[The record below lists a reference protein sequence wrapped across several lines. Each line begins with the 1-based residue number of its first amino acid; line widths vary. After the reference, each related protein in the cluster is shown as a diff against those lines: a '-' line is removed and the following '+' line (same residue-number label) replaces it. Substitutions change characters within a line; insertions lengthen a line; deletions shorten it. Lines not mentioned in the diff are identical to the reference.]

1 MSTEIIVHV
10 CSFLVWTSGVA
21 FGTWLLCRRFLPR
34 ASANSTGE
42 ASSGAADDYFAGGR
56 SFKWYI
62 VAGSLMLTNLSTEQL
77 VGLNGSIF
85 ADGCLDG
92 IWWEMGAA
100 LAMVISAVWVV
111 PRYFALG
118 LTTTSGFLG
127 DRYDLWSRTLVSV
140 VFLIYYSL
148 VLCPL
153 VLYTGALSIREI
165 FDLDF
170 VPLWVV
176 SMVIGLIGAAYALFG
191 GLKAVAVSDC
201 LNGIGLLIAGIWVPV
216 AALQYIGG
224 VRGLFEKPEFLR
236 PLVAQSEVFH
246 NGDEGR
252 SFGTPSLPWHV
263 TLTGLTLTNLYYWST
278 NQVIVQRVL
287 AARTLAEGQKGVLFA
302 ATMKV
307 AGFFLL
313 CLPGLIGAIMV
324 QKGIEVD
331 GKVFTVEKADTV
343 YPALVKAVMPQW
355 SLGFFAAV
363 LLGSVLSTFNS
374 ALNSSS
380 TIFGLEIY
388 KIYVNPDA
396 SDERVVKVATVFGA
410 SLTIVSFFIAPL
422 LASISSIFGFLQQMN
437 TIVSLPIVTI
447 FFVGIATSMP
457 DAFAAKAGFVVG
469 VVSCGLG
476 QLVTNTDLG
485 LASAPFHIHYLH
497 VYFASFVVAA
507 SSMAVL
513 TYIPTVRTLL
523 RRPSRPTPYQEPS
536 GIALVDMARWRYL
549 YPMVGLI
556 LLLIVILTVDLQ
568 VGIEW
573 LFYVFLAS
581 WLVTLVTLMSMSVR
595 PLLTDN
601 CAKDASHKAEGEPTH
616 TDCAGETT
624 I

>member
-1 MSTEIIVHV
+1 
-10 CSFLVWTSGVA
+10 
-21 FGTWLLCRRFLPR
+21 
-34 ASANSTGE
+34 
-42 ASSGAADDYFAGGR
+42 
-56 SFKWYI
+56 
-62 VAGSLMLTNLSTEQL
+62 
-77 VGLNGSIF
+77 
-85 ADGCLDG
+85 
-92 IWWEMGAA
+92 
-100 LAMVISAVWVV
+100 VISAVWVV

-118 LTTTSGFLG
+118 LTTTSGFIG

-140 VFLIYYSL
+140 VFLVYYSV

-153 VLYTGALSIREI
+153 VLYTGALSIRAI
-165 FDLDF
+165 FDLDS

-176 SMVIGLIGAAYALFG
+176 SMVIGLIGAAYALIG

-236 PLVAQSEVFH
+236 PLVAQSEVFN

-252 SFGTPSLPWHV
+252 SFGAPSLPWHV

-331 GKVFTVEKADTV
+331 GKVFTVEKADMV
-343 YPALVKAVMPQW
+343 YPALVKAVMPKW

-457 DAFAAKAGFVVG
+457 DAFAAKVGFVVG
-469 VVSCGLG
+469 VVTCGLG

-485 LASAPFHIHYLH
+485 LASAPFHTHYLH
-497 VYFASFVVAA
+497 VYFAAFIVAA
-507 SSMAVL
+507 STMAVL
-513 TYIPTVRTLL
+513 TYIPTVRTCL
-523 RRPSRPTPYQEPS
+523 RRPSRPTPYQQPS
-536 GIALVDMARWRYL
+536 GIALVDMATWRYL
-549 YPMVGLI
+549 YPMVGFI
-556 LLLIVILTVDLQ
+556 LLLMVILTMDLQ
-568 VGIEW
+568 LGIEW
-573 LFYVFLAS
+573 LFYVFLAL
-581 WLVTLVTLMSMSVR
+581 WLVTLVTLISMSVR
-595 PLLTDN
+595 PLVTDD
-601 CAKDASHKAEGEPTH
+601 CAKDASHKAAGEPTQS
-616 TDCAGETT
+616 DCAGEITT
-624 I
+624 AKSTQAENGDVAL